1 MKDNRFRVA
10 LSASFKKPNGT
21 MTYPSFDL
29 SLLKNDKGI
38 DLVFLNHN
46 DPIKAIELENIDA
59 LILLS
64 ERFTQESIPKS
75 GRLSIVARFGVGYD
89 SVDVTA
95 CTSNDIAVCITPDGV
110 RRPVAASILTLIL
123 ALSSKLI
130 IKDKITRLGKVGFV
144 YRNDH
149 MGMGLEGRTLGSIGL
164 GNIGSEMFKLTKPLG
179 MNFIAHDPYAEI
191 SLASELGVE
200 LVNLESI
207 FTQSDVITINCPLN
221 SQTHHL
227 VNSDRIAKMKSHA
240 YLINTSRGPIVD
252 QKALTKALINGKI
265 AGAGLDV
272 FEEEPPDENDP
283 ILKLENVILTPHALC
298 WTDQCFKGIGA
309 ANVTSVLDIYK
320 GMIPGGLVNK
330 KLVQSDSFRKKLENY
345 QSKNLGK
352 S

>member
-46 DPIKAIELENIDA
+46 DPIKATELENIDA

-64 ERFTQESIPKS
+64 ERFTKESIPKS

-309 ANVTSVLDIYK
+309 ADVASVFDIYK
-320 GMIPGGLVNK
+320 GIIPGGLVNK
-330 KLVQSDSFRKKLENY
+330 KLVKSDSFRKKLENY
-345 QSKNLGK
+345 QLKNLGK